1 MIKYILSR
9 LPHSIFNYVDSLI
22 QIERLRREFP
32 RVDTQLRNYNDSSV
46 YTHFYNNC
54 KIEVRNELEGNYI
67 STWSVYDDKGE
78 KIMSEDDDFYYS
90 TGEAEKAAIEW
101 LDSQEKN

>member
-1 MIKYILSR
+1 MIKYLLSQ
-9 LPHSIFNYVDSLI
+9 LPNSVFNYLDSLL
-22 QIERLRREFP
+22 QIERLRRDFP
-32 RVDTQLRNYNDSSV
+32 DTNIQLRSYEDSSV
-46 YTHFYNNC
+46 YTHFYNNY
-54 KIEVRNELEGNYI
+54 KIEVKNELEGNYI

-101 LDSQEKN
+101 LDSQKKS